1 MGKVLVI
8 DDDAQVRRVVRRLI
22 EMEGHQVAEAE
33 SGKIALRLLAN
44 DPADL
49 IITDIYMPEMDGI
62 ELLTRLRET
71 LPEARLVAMSG
82 GGVLPAHHMLDA
94 AKALGAIAVIEKPF
108 DIEAVRVHLDALGPS
123 KERP

>member
-8 DDDAQVRRVVRRLI
+8 DDDPQVRRAVRRLI
-22 EMEGHQVAEAE
+22 EMEGHEVAEAE
-33 SGKIALRLLAN
+33 NGKVALRQLAN

-49 IITDIYMPEMDGI
+49 VITDIYMPEMDGI
-62 ELLTRLRET
+62 ELLAQLRET

-82 GGVLPAHHMLDA
+82 GGVLPAYHMLGA